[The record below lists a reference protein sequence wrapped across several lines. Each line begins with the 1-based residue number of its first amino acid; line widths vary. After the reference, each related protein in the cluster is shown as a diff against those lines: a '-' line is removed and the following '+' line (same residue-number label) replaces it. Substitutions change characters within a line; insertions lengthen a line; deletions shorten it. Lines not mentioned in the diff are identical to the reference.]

1 MKNLLRRLVREE
13 EGQDLIEY
21 GLLAAFVAMVVVGS
35 AIVLGTNLNL
45 WYGKMATNVGGW
57 QPS

>member
-1 MKNLLRRLVREE
+1 MKNLLRHLVREE

-45 WYGKMATNVGGW
+45 WYEKMATNVAGW